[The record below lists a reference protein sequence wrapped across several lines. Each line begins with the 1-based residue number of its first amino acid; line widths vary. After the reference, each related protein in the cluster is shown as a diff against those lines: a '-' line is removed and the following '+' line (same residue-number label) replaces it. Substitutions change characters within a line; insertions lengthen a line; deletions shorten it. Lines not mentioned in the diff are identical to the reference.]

1 MLTAKG
7 RDLAIWVAVFTL
19 LVLVSIYLRFYIIV
33 KVRRR
38 SLRADDFLI
47 IAAVI
52 VLISNEGIV
61 IWGKSLLVRR
71 VTFWVDE
78 SNGPSRNCQR
88 PRCTHSWCRMGH
100 NRSTY
105 QGQPL
110 GLISIWS
117 SQPMLNYV
125 LNRPQSGLRGL
136 GLLQL
141 RYANWQSSSYTW
153 SCSGPIRRSEK

>member
-38 SLRADDFLI
+38 SLRTDDYLI

-61 IWGKSLLVRR
+61 MWGKSLLVRR
-71 VTFWVDE
+71 VTSWVDE
-78 SNGPSRNCQR
+78 S
-88 PRCTHSWCRMGH
+88 
-100 NRSTY
+100 ST
-105 QGQPL
+105 
-110 GLISIWS
+110 
-117 SQPMLNYV
+117 
-125 LNRPQSGLRGL
+125 
-136 GLLQL
+136 
-141 RYANWQSSSYTW
+141 
-153 SCSGPIRRSEK
+153 

>member
-88 PRCTHSWCRMGH
+88 ARCTHS
-100 NRSTY
+100 
-105 QGQPL
+105 
-110 GLISIWS
+110 
-117 SQPMLNYV
+117 
-125 LNRPQSGLRGL
+125 
-136 GLLQL
+136 
-141 RYANWQSSSYTW
+141 
-153 SCSGPIRRSEK
+153 